1 MLRTTFVAHSLVHM
15 QLEVCARARACDA
28 RDRRQCNK
36 RERQRERERE
46 RENEN
51 TAVKDTAR
59 SSGKPAVYSLDIDS
73 AERFY

>member
-1 MLRTTFVAHSLVHM
+1 MTQETEDSVTS
-15 QLEVCARARACDA
+15 E
-28 RDRRQCNK
+28 RD
-36 RERQRERERE
+36 RERERE

>member
-1 MLRTTFVAHSLVHM
+1 VTQETEDSVTS
-15 QLEVCARARACDA
+15 E
-28 RDRRQCNK
+28 RDR
-36 RERQRERERE
+36 ERERERE

>member
-1 MLRTTFVAHSLVHM
+1 VRAP
-15 QLEVCARARACDA
+15 ARVTQETEDSVTSE
-28 RDRRQCNK
+28 RD
-36 RERQRERERE
+36 RERERE